1 MNLERIRHFC
11 LSLKDVTED
20 FPFDKTTLVFRIN
33 RKIFALIDIDDS
45 ETVNVKCNPE
55 KALELRASYPDH
67 VLPGYH
73 MNKKHWNTVV
83 LDGYLTDYQ
92 IEEMLLDSYRLV
104 LKNKC

>member
-104 LKNKC
+104 LKNK

>member
-83 LDGYLTDYQ
+83 LDGYLADYQ

>member
-67 VLPGYH
+67 VLPG
-73 MNKKHWNTVV
+73 T
-83 LDGYLTDYQ
+83 T
-92 IEEMLLDSYRLV
+92 
-104 LKNKC
+104 